1 MAQKIITL
9 LTSATATNSAP
20 AGGSAGAST
29 NGLKVGGNVP
39 DTCSIFVKST
49 AGSGTMTVTIKIFGY
64 VGASPISGSWFP
76 LGTHATAA
84 TRGIL
89 NEGNAIDEVVPNG
102 LRHVEPISYVGTF
115 DRLYAEVTAI
125 GGTATAV
132 SVFVACED
140 IID

>member
-1 MAQKIITL
+1 MGQKIITL

-29 NGLKVGGNVP
+29 NDLKVGGNVP

-49 AGSGTMTVTIKIFGY
+49 AGTGTMTVTIKLFGY
-64 VGASPISGSWFP
+64 VKASPISGSWFV
-76 LGTHATAA
+76 LGTGAVA

-89 NEGNAIDEVVPNG
+89 NEGAAIDEVVPNG

-115 DRLYAEVTAI
+115 DRLYAEITAI

-132 SVFVACED
+132 SVFVATED
-140 IID
+140 VID